1 MRTRPGAASAL
12 LLSLV
17 LLLSACGITTSPPT
31 GVADEIEDAAAVTA
45 DLAAYEFAWT
55 AMYELSESETGLS
68 ELTVGGAG
76 SVDAETGHIESV
88 VTYDEDLLDA
98 ARALFADEDIDEVQA
113 FTKII
118 GEEVFVKGFNVG
130 PLAGELSLA
139 YDEWYEVSRRSQDL
153 TDPFVSSD
161 VLPVDVLPVVVGPL
175 VDADALSTVVD
186 RDFVLD
192 LGTRFSRSL
201 YDFGLRLGGGD
212 FELSV
217 EVARGLIRSLT
228 IEGDDPGSGVDRFA
242 FTIEFE
248 QVGSVVVEPP
258 DRPALLPR

>member
-1 MRTRPGAASAL
+1 MRTRTGAAPAL
-12 LLSLV
+12 VLSLV

-31 GVADEIEDAAAVTA
+31 GVADEIEDAAALTA
-45 DLAAYEFAWT
+45 DLAAYDFAWT
-55 AMYELSESETGLS
+55 AEYELSESETGLS
-68 ELTVGGAG
+68 ELTVGGVG
-76 SVDAETGHIESV
+76 SVDAETGNLESV
-88 VTYDEDLLDA
+88 VSYDEDLLDA
-98 ARALFADEDIDEVQA
+98 ARALFADEDIEEVRA
-113 FTKII
+113 FTRII
-118 GEEVFVKGFNVG
+118 GEEVFVKGFNAG
-130 PLAGELSLA
+130 SLAGDLSPA
-139 YDEWYEVSRRSQDL
+139 YDEWYEVGRRSQDL

-161 VLPVDVLPVVVGPL
+161 VLPVDVLPVVVEPL

-217 EVARGLIRSLT
+217 ELAQRHIRSLT
-228 IEGDDPGSGVDRFA
+228 IEGDDPGSGVARFA

-248 QVGSVVVEPP
+248 QVGSVVVEQP
-258 DRPALLPR
+258 DRPVLLP